1 MKFLTNPLLQII
13 RHQIYRSLFLL
24 FLVCGIAVIM
34 LPKGFIQENG
44 LLSLQRLIYGEI
56 GHSSQTYQFEKLT
69 LLALDDNPHSQFEY
83 YIGTNNDQHTLIKT
97 YKNELSP
104 IKTTM
109 NKKSKILQSAGTI
122 TEALGNYSEK
132 PKVSLFGKLINIT
145 GEAIEEYTLTIRGY
159 NTSTTSTLVSD
170 FDRQL
175 LTQLNQND
183 RIIISPKIYYIP
195 TIFWLL
201 PFAFLLFIIDAI
213 YLAMR
218 AFNLPKYLTNHA
230 NRYNTHVSFSKI
242 DEEFDQ
248 AYERNQLYSLPEGVF
263 TQNYLF
269 ITRLTKF
276 YLIRFSDI
284 LTFSESSG
292 EILLKRRRFPVN
304 LKLSESSIH
313 QITQF
318 IHEYYPE
325 IITKQDQVKPYR
337 ETHEV
342 QQTSL
347 WGDIWRGALTEIGIM
362 IIMLIIFAIVLLPYL
377 AAVIYVLP
385 IIFIILVIAFF
396 FGGGF

>member
-24 FLVCGIAVIM
+24 FLVCGIAVVM

-170 FDRQL
+170 FDQKL

-248 AYERNQLYSLPEGVF
+248 AYECNQLYSLPEGVF

-276 YLIRFSDI
+276 YLIKFSDI

-292 EILLKRRRFPVN
+292 EILLKSRRFPVN

-313 QITQF
+313 QITPF
-318 IHEYYPE
+318 IHEYSPE

-347 WGDIWRGALTEIGIM
+347 WGDIWRSTLTEIGIM